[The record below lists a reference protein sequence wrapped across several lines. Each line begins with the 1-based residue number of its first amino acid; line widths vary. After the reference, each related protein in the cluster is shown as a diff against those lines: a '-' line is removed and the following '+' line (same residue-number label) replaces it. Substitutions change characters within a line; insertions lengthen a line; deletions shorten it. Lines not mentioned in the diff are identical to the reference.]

1 MTDSEKLD
9 LILAEMQSMK
19 TEMQTMKTDM
29 QDMKQKITKIDLVIE
44 NEVRV
49 NIQRV
54 AEGHE
59 AEQRSGNVVN

>member
-29 QDMKQKITKIDLVIE
+29 QDKKQKLKT
-44 NEVRV
+44 
-49 NIQRV
+49 
-54 AEGHE
+54 
-59 AEQRSGNVVN
+59 